1 MKNSRENRNN
11 CKTQGNFGTKTQ
23 ENSQNS
29 SFRKI
34 CLRTWPARLRK
45 KKPDIR
51 PQTNASGSHQKPER
65 IPK

>member
-1 MKNSRENRNN
+1 MKNSRENRKNG
-11 CKTQGNFGTKTQ
+11 KTQGNFGTKTQ

-45 KKPDIR
+45 KKP
-51 PQTNASGSHQKPER
+51 AMLL
-65 IPK
+65 